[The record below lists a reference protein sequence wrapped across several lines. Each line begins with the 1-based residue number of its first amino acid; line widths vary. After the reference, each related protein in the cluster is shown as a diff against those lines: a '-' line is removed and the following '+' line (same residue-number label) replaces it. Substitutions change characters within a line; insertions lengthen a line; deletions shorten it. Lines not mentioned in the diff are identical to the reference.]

1 MLQALTTITS
11 RNRQWIAAG
20 LLAALALALV
30 AGGAASPARA
40 QGPVDPPRTIQV
52 TGFGSASGAPDV
64 ALVQL
69 GVQLFETDLGTAVAN
84 ANATMEAVIA
94 ALVEQGIARED
105 IRTTNFNIYQESGG
119 PQPFDAESA
128 QPAMRYVVN
137 NTVEVKV
144 RDLDLISAVLQAAL
158 DAGANNVYGLTFG
171 LDNAAALEAE
181 ARTLAV
187 EDAQARAQALAG
199 AFGLEVGAP
208 ISIREGADAGFGG
221 SPRMMDVGFGG
232 AGPVI
237 SEGQLSVSMQVTV
250 TFEIVPA
257 AS

>member
-1 MLQALTTITS
+1 MLQALISVTS
-11 RNRQWIAAG
+11 RKHQWMAAA

-40 QGPVDPPRTIQV
+40 QEPADSPRTIQV

-105 IRTTNFNIYQESGG
+105 IRTTNFSIYQESGM
-119 PQPFDAESA
+119 PQPLGAEGA
-128 QPAMRYVVN
+128 QPPMRYVVN
-137 NTVEVKV
+137 NMVEVKV
-144 RDLDLISAVLQAAL
+144 RDLDQISAVLQAAL

-171 LDNAAALEAE
+171 LDDAAVLEAE

-187 EDAQARAQALAG
+187 EDARARAEALAG
-199 AFGLEVGAP
+199 AFGLEVGDP
-208 ISIREGADAGFGG
+208 ISIREGADTGI
-221 SPRMMDVGFGG
+221 SPRIMEAGFGG

-250 TFEIVPA
+250 TFEIAPA
-257 AS
+257 AAS